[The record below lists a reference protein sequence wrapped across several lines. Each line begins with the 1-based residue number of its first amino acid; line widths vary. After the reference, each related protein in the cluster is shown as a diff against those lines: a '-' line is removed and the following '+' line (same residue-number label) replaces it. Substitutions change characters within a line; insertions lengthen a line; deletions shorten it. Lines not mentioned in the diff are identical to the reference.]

1 MPSQPSQPNHYDDV
15 TRFHPLF
22 ERWARRVRARL
33 ALRHALSGAAVGL
46 LLAIAVAG
54 ALWKTRH
61 GELRW
66 FAPALGIVGAAVG
79 LVMARR
85 KRWSDT
91 DVALY
96 LDERLETDE
105 AITTAVEMRNESE
118 LDDPTRAVV
127 VSNAASA
134 LARASGHARRVHPVL
149 WKPLHI
155 AVPLALAAIVFV
167 ARAPLP
173 RGPVAAKAPGTTK
186 VQLSQVDGL
195 KKVVELG
202 KINPRDDAQ
211 KQRLDK
217 LSKDAD
223 KLKADLEKG
232 LEKREAQDRIAH
244 LRDQIAAERL
254 SLGEGEQ
261 RPGMEA
267 AQSKLQENDMTKGA
281 AKALGDHDL
290 EKFDQEME
298 KLANQREKADRE
310 TAKQKLQEGADAARA
325 NGAPGVA
332 KALEEE
338 KKLMDE
344 RGKRADML
352 RDLKDAM
359 KGSGLESDDL
369 KQKSE
374 ALDRSGS
381 DKDAQALSDAMGK
394 ALEKLTPEERK
405 RLAEKLKE
413 KAKQGGVGSGDAA
426 DMKDL
431 ADELSTPEGQKKLED
446 ELKDMA
452 KDDTESEESKR
463 QKKLDDAENGAGD
476 AEKDIGKQGPGQQ
489 GEGQPS
495 EGQQGQGQ
503 QGEGQQGQGQQGE
516 GQQGGQGQQGQGQG
530 HVPIPVPME
539 GAGSGGGK
547 GGPSDQKG
555 GGSGPPGSHHD
566 TGAGSHGG
574 KTDPVN
580 ADTMKS
586 RAHGPINKGHAMPG
600 SQTGTTPG
608 KPGGTANTKGT
619 GALKSAGPGEVDGV
633 EHSDVPQEYRDQVR
647 QYFNP

>member
-1 MPSQPSQPNHYDDV
+1 MASLNEHDAASVTNSANAGASDAP

-22 ERWARRVRARL
+22 ETWARRVRGRL

-46 LLAIAVAG
+46 LVAIAVAG
-54 ALWKTRH
+54 IAWKTRH
-61 GELRW
+61 GQLRW
-66 FAPALGIVGAAVG
+66 FAPALGFVGAAAG
-79 LVMARR
+79 LVIARR

-105 AITTAVEMRNESE
+105 TITTAVEMRNESE

-134 LARASGHARRVHPVL
+134 LALASRDARKVRPVL
-149 WKPLHI
+149 WKPLHVV
-155 AVPLALAAIVFV
+155 VPLALAALVFV

-173 RGPVAAKAPGTTK
+173 RGPVAVAAPGTTK
-186 VQLSQVDGL
+186 VELQQIDGL

-310 TAKQKLQEGADAARA
+310 TAKQKLQDAADSARA

-381 DKDAQALSDAMGK
+381 DKDAKALADAMGK

-405 RLAEKLKE
+405 RLADKLKE
-413 KAKQGGVGSGDAA
+413 KSKQGGVGSGDAQ

-431 ADELSTPEGQKKLED
+431 ADQLSTPEGQKKLED
-446 ELKDMA
+446 ELKDLA
-452 KDDTESEESKR
+452 KEDTESEESKR
-463 QKKLDDAENGAGD
+463 
-476 AEKDIGKQGPGQQ
+476 
-489 GEGQPS
+489 
-495 EGQQGQGQ
+495 
-503 QGEGQQGQGQQGE
+503 
-516 GQQGGQGQQGQGQG
+516 
-530 HVPIPVPME
+530 
-539 GAGSGGGK
+539 
-547 GGPSDQKG
+547 
-555 GGSGPPGSHHD
+555 
-566 TGAGSHGG
+566 
-574 KTDPVN
+574 
-580 ADTMKS
+580 
-586 RAHGPINKGHAMPG
+586 
-600 SQTGTTPG
+600 
-608 KPGGTANTKGT
+608 KP
-619 GALKSAGPGEVDGV
+619 
-633 EHSDVPQEYRDQVR
+633 
-647 QYFNP
+647 